1 MKKVLTLSLL
11 PLLVCSCSGSK
22 IPEGYKLVF
31 EDEFNGPSL
40 NEDYWSYMIGN
51 GAEYGNPG
59 WGNGELQYYQKDNV
73 IVKDGKLTI
82 RAKKQTVGDF
92 QYTSARIRTTKKAFF
107 KYGRVEASI
116 KLPAQKAMWPA
127 FWMLPEEFAYGGWPD
142 SGEIDIMEAN
152 GGSKYGTTAAV
163 HYSVTKGVDTYQTG
177 YNAFNPRDNQSIDQF
192 HVYAVEWEEEE
203 FRFYVDDKEILT
215 VPMRTWS
222 SGTVDKNEN
231 PKAPFDKDFHIL
243 LNMAIGGN
251 YVKNVNPEADFTEAD
266 MEIEYVRVYQYEG

>member
-1 MKKVLTLSLL
+1 MKKVLALSLL
-11 PLLVCSCSGSK
+11 PLLVCSCSSSNARA
-22 IPEGYKLVF
+22 GYKLIF
-31 EDEFNGPSL
+31 EDNFDGTSL
-40 NEDYWSYMIGN
+40 NEEYWSYMTGN

-59 WGNGELQYYQKDNV
+59 WGNGELQYYQKENV

-82 RAKKQTVGDF
+82 KAKKEKVGDF
-92 QYTSARIRTTKKAFF
+92 DYTSARIRTTKKVFF

-127 FWMLPEEFAYGGWPD
+127 FWMLPEEYAYGGWPD

-152 GGSKYGTTAAV
+152 GGSKYGTTAAL
-163 HYSVTKGVDTYQTG
+163 HYSVTKGADTYQTG

-203 FRFYVDDKEILT
+203 FRFYVDDKEILN
-215 VPMRTWS
+215 VPLRTWS
-222 SGTVDKNEN
+222 SGAVKKEDN
-231 PKAPFDKDFHIL
+231 PYAPFDKDFHIL

-266 MEIEYVRVYQYEG
+266 MEIEYVRVYQHED